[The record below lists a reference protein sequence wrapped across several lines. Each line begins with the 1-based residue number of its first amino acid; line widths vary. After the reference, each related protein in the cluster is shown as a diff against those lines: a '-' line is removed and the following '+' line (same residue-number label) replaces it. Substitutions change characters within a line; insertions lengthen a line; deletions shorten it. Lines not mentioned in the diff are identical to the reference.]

1 MTTRAHLADGG
12 TFEYDEETQA
22 HPTHV
27 DGQAVVRRVF
37 TGPTPERGAA
47 PEETAA
53 QRRDRLRAELAA
65 LEDDEAPAEGE
76 GM

>member
-27 DGQAVVRRVF
+27 DGQPVVRREY
-37 TGPTPERGAA
+37 TGPTPPKGTA

-53 QRRDRLRAELAA
+53 QRRDRLRAEPAA
-65 LEDDEAPAEGE
+65 AGVFPPVS
-76 GM
+76 